1 MTGQLT
7 VRDVPEDVIRALRK
21 RAKES
26 GRSMNAIAR
35 AALEEY
41 AKREAWQERLREQL
55 PKIDALREE
64 IRQAHGG
71 DLSDSTELIREDR
84 DR

>member
-1 MTGQLT
+1 MSRQLT
-7 VRDVPEDVIRALRK
+7 VRDVPEDVIRVLRK

-26 GRSMNAIAR
+26 GRSMNAVAR

-41 AKREAWQERLREQL
+41 AEREAWQERLRDQL
-55 PKIDALREE
+55 PKMDELRER
-64 IRQAHGG
+64 IRPAHGG
-71 DLSDSTELIREDR
+71 DLSDSTDLIREDR